1 MGITC
6 LYLNVRP
13 EEIEPLLKH
22 PQRIDELMEDVERG
36 LNIDKAWDGL
46 AALLKDLPIDVVF
59 GGTPL
64 ETGHEFAYGQPRYL
78 SPEQVMIAA
87 ESLPGVLRYD
97 GPAMTGVYPG
107 VDDEEYYRRHYAGL
121 WDFLSACAKNGDA
134 VVVTLL

>member
-6 LYLNVRP
+6 HYLNVRP
-13 EEIEPLLKH
+13 EEIEPLLRH

-36 LNIDKAWDGL
+36 LDIDKAWDGL
-46 AALLKDLPIDVVF
+46 AALLTGLPVDVVF

-64 ETGHEFAYGQPRYL
+64 ETGHEFPYGQPRYL
-78 SPEQVMIAA
+78 SPEQVVIAA

-97 GPAMTGVYPG
+97 GTAMTGVYPG
-107 VDDEEYYRRHYAGL
+107 DDDEAYYRRHYAGL
-121 WDFLSACAKNGDA
+121 WEFFSTCAKNGDA